1 MSDLQTLLA
10 EIDELSAEELDEVYR
25 HIIQQRL
32 PKYWLIPGENLQV
45 IQTIM
50 GPIHAQNPYLSDEE
64 IDAAIDEALNE
75 VRHERKTHRGD

>member
-25 HIIQQRL
+25 HIVQQRL
-32 PKYWLIPGENLQV
+32 PKYWLIPGENLQT

-50 GPIHAQNPYLSDEE
+50 GPIHAQNPHLSDEE
-64 IDAAIDEALNE
+64 IDAAIDEALDE